1 MNKIHERS
9 LRLLLKIHKDHFQS
23 LLRDSGDTSIHQR
36 CINLLLTEVYKCIH
50 GLPPGIM
57 NEVFSIKEKIYDTRQ
72 SHNSQ
77 TYIPTSIDM
86 D

>member
-9 LRLLLKIHKDHFQS
+9 LRLLLKIYKDHFQS
-23 LLRDSGDTSIHQR
+23 LLRDFHTSIHQR
-36 CINLLLTEVYKCIH
+36 CTNLLLTEVYKCIH

-57 NEVFSIKEKIYDTRQ
+57 NEVFSIKEKIHNTRQ
-72 SHNSQ
+72 SHNFQ

>member
-9 LRLLLKIHKDHFQS
+9 LRLLLKIYKDHFQS
-23 LLRDSGDTSIHQR
+23 LLRDFHTSIYQR

-57 NEVFSIKEKIYDTRQ
+57 NEVFSIKEKIHNTRQ
-72 SHNSQ
+72 SHNFQ

>member
-9 LRLLLKIHKDHFQS
+9 LRLLLKIYKDHFQS
-23 LLRDSGDTSIHQR
+23 LLRDFHTSIHQR

-57 NEVFSIKEKIYDTRQ
+57 NEVFSIKEKIHNTRQ
-72 SHNSQ
+72 SHNFQ

>member
-9 LRLLLKIHKDHFQS
+9 LRLLLKIYKDHFQS
-23 LLRDSGDTSIHQR
+23 LLRDFHTSLHQR

-57 NEVFSIKEKIYDTRQ
+57 NEVFSIKEKIHNTRQ
-72 SHNSQ
+72 SHNFQ